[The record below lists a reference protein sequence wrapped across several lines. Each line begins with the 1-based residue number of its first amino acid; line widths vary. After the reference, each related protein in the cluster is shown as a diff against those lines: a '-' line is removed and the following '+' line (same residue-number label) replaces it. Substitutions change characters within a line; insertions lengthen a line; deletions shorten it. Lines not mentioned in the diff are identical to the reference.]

1 VSISEEKS
9 AEKQAAA
16 PTRKLKN
23 QKFEPAFEAS
33 SNAAPPPPNLLFG
46 CLPRSRFFFL
56 LQDELSPVTRIQLLI
71 FSLFLEMA
79 RALFPRRRSAT
90 PSKAP
95 ASAPAGDGNGIGVSA
110 FCPPDAPSSSSAPA
124 PSSLP
129 STPAPAGSS
138 DRGQA
143 SPGASAAASKDRKG
157 KRSSQSNLE
166 IPLTTAPTSSPPS
179 KATVNA
185 SLTRLQA
192 TVARRQQHARAA
204 AAAPPPSSSP
214 ASSSLSSAEIE
225 RLWEEDHA
233 VLLAAV
239 EALAGAAGGRGDAP
253 AAAAAA
259 AAALPATPPA
269 DRRGRRRPRPP
280 SSGPTPP
287 PPPLPATEKARVAAA
302 AAGEEEGG
310 SDDLTLPVALWLRR
324 HEPLLRE
331 AAAAAAEA
339 RTFDTEAAILSLCAR
354 EGISPE
360 KLAEECAKLSPFSSS
375 SSSSSEGQNFNPLGI
390 DVAVALDRAAELR
403 VALANFDEDAR
414 GDAPGFVTAA
424 DEDTLRVRYR
434 HIKGTSEHTV
444 RFEATILAPLEHLLA
459 LCSEIDLAPRW
470 NRFVVDAAVVARTA
484 VFCSFYYA
492 SQWSPR
498 PFPQMDSCVRVRGH
512 DGYDSSARGAVVC
525 LESWPREK
533 AAGAGDDR
541 GDKDPVS
548 LDLPAAA
555 ARRHRVLVLPGSCIV
570 LAPIRP
576 CPATGAERTRGIL
589 LVTLDPR
596 LPFVPSF
603 LVAWVL
609 RVLAPSIKRG
619 IDAVMA
625 SWFSPGEGGEGGF
638 DGAAPGAAAAA
649 AAAPGAAAAARTGR
663 SGGGGGGE
671 AGVEMRRRLVNRPE
685 LYDLAK
691 RLVARHA
698 EERGGDLPASPARP
712 VPPART
718 TAGTGSGGLWR
729 SSSEIP
735 AAAAAAGAALRRRSS
750 TFSAVPASVSA
761 VVDGAIARLSRMS
774 SGGGGGGGGF
784 GGGAAAAAAAT
795 AEQQQQPPS
804 SSEEDQGWISWLARP
819 LSATASY
826 ASSLL
831 HVERTVPS

>member
-1 VSISEEKS
+1 
-9 AEKQAAA
+9 
-16 PTRKLKN
+16 
-23 QKFEPAFEAS
+23 
-33 SNAAPPPPNLLFG
+33 
-46 CLPRSRFFFL
+46 
-56 LQDELSPVTRIQLLI
+56 
-71 FSLFLEMA
+71 MA

-110 FCPPDAPSSSSAPA
+110 FCPPAAPSSSSAPA

-129 STPAPAGSS
+129 STPAGSS

-166 IPLTTAPTSSPPS
+166 IPSTTAPTSSPPS
-179 KATVNA
+179 KSTVNA

-192 TVARRQQHARAA
+192 SVARRQQHARAA

-259 AAALPATPPA
+259 AAAAALPATPPA

-287 PPPLPATEKARVAAA
+287 PPPLPSTEKARVADA

-360 KLAEECAKLSPFSSS
+360 KLAEECAKLSPFSSSSS

-484 VFCSFYYA
+484 AFCSFYYA

-541 GDKDPVS
+541 SDRDPVS

-649 AAAPGAAAAARTGR
+649 AAAARTGR

-735 AAAAAAGAALRRRSS
+735 AAAAAGAALRRRSS

-784 GGGAAAAAAAT
+784 GGGAAAAAT

>member
-1 VSISEEKS
+1 
-9 AEKQAAA
+9 
-16 PTRKLKN
+16 
-23 QKFEPAFEAS
+23 
-33 SNAAPPPPNLLFG
+33 
-46 CLPRSRFFFL
+46 
-56 LQDELSPVTRIQLLI
+56 
-71 FSLFLEMA
+71 M
-79 RALFPRRRSAT
+79 
-90 PSKAP
+90 
-95 ASAPAGDGNGIGVSA
+95 
-110 FCPPDAPSSSSAPA
+110 
-124 PSSLP
+124 
-129 STPAPAGSS
+129 
-138 DRGQA
+138 
-143 SPGASAAASKDRKG
+143 
-157 KRSSQSNLE
+157 
-166 IPLTTAPTSSPPS
+166 TTAPTSSPPS

-239 EALAGAAGGRGDAP
+239 EALAGAAGGRGVAP
-253 AAAAAA
+253 AAAAAAA

-280 SSGPTPP
+280 SSGPTPPP

-484 VFCSFYYA
+484 AFCSFYYA

>member
-1 VSISEEKS
+1 
-9 AEKQAAA
+9 
-16 PTRKLKN
+16 
-23 QKFEPAFEAS
+23 
-33 SNAAPPPPNLLFG
+33 
-46 CLPRSRFFFL
+46 
-56 LQDELSPVTRIQLLI
+56 
-71 FSLFLEMA
+71 
-79 RALFPRRRSAT
+79 
-90 PSKAP
+90 
-95 ASAPAGDGNGIGVSA
+95 
-110 FCPPDAPSSSSAPA
+110 
-124 PSSLP
+124 
-129 STPAPAGSS
+129 
-138 DRGQA
+138 
-143 SPGASAAASKDRKG
+143 
-157 KRSSQSNLE
+157 
-166 IPLTTAPTSSPPS
+166 LTTAPTSSPPS

-287 PPPLPATEKARVAAA
+287 PPPLPATEKARVEAA

-484 VFCSFYYA
+484 AFCSFYYA

-638 DGAAPGAAAAA
+638 DAAAPGAAAAA